1 MTDLRSCFGLHTTP
15 FTRELPIEHRFG
27 HDQFNAVLEDLLRVV
42 DMRMSGALIA
52 PAGCGK
58 TALLR
63 ALRAR
68 LPEARYRVHYVKI
81 ASLSKRDMC
90 REITAALRLPSRGST
105 PGMIREIQQAV
116 RGSQETDGTRTVL
129 ILDDAHEL
137 RPEVLAVLKTLTNYA
152 MDSRL
157 LLSLLLV
164 GQPPLADLLRRP
176 ELEDVARRLAHYATL
191 RLLSRDE
198 TKGYI
203 EHRCTIAG
211 AKTVPYDDGAHEAIY
226 EIGHGNL
233 RATDRLSLG
242 ALHAAARKG
251 DKVVDH
257 THVIEAR
264 RSLWP

>member
-1 MTDLRSCFGLHTTP
+1 MDLRAQFGLHGTP
-15 FTRELPIEHRFG
+15 FTRELPVEHRFN
-27 HDQFNAVLEDLLRVV
+27 HDQFADVLDKLLHVLDL
-42 DMRMSGALIA
+42 RMSAALIA

-63 ALRAR
+63 ALSAK

-81 ASLSKRDMC
+81 SSLSKRDMC
-90 REITAALRLPSRGST
+90 REITAALRLTSRGSM
-105 PGMIREIQQAV
+105 PGLIREIQQAV

-129 ILDDAHEL
+129 ILDDAHDL
-137 RPEVLAVLKTLTNYA
+137 RPEVLAVLKTLTNFE

-164 GQPPLADLLRRP
+164 GKPPLADLLRRP
-176 ELEDVARRLAHYATL
+176 DLEDVARRLAHYATL

-198 TKGYI
+198 TKDYV
-203 EHRCTIAG
+203 EHRCIIAG

-233 RATDRLSLG
+233 RATDRLALG
-242 ALHAAARKG
+242 ALQVAARKASA
-251 DKVVDH
+251 VVDH